1 LTIELTLAQE
11 LIPTSNLDK
20 RYETRFKSPKLYSF
34 QSPPC
39 VVHVRPEV
47 APKERSRLPCRTYP
61 KDTQLNNL
69 MRPGIRIRSQGV
81 AQPCN
86 LFTQSISLSNIQV
99 ADFRRRPPWG
109 G

>member
-11 LIPTSNLDK
+11 LIPI
-20 RYETRFKSPKLYSF
+20 PKLYEGEECGSCRP
-34 QSPPC
+34 SSMPLNRR
-39 VVHVRPEV
+39 HVSTSLAR
-47 APKERSRLPCRTYP
+47 RLLCRTYP

-69 MRPGIRIRSQGV
+69 LYSGIRIQVQGV

-99 ADFRRRPPWG
+99 ASSTDAHPEVDEPG
-109 G
+109 

>member
-11 LIPTSNLDK
+11 LILPPNLDK
-20 RYETRFKSPKLYSF
+20 GS
-34 QSPPC
+34 
-39 VVHVRPEV
+39 
-47 APKERSRLPCRTYP
+47 ERGSSRLSSIALNRRHVSITLARRLACRTYP

-69 MRPGIRIRSQGV
+69 LYSGIRIQVQGV

-99 ADFRRRPPWG
+99 VSFH
-109 G
+109 